1 MNFTDAEHVRK
12 YIFCISV
19 RFSCCIIAAI
29 KLFVGV
35 HAQSV
40 HKDVLWLIRPSL
52 TFIYMIDIMVCMLSS
67 ILSTLGCFDSSCKIS
82 QVFFLTLQG
91 CSSTCMFL
99 GQSGV
104 LLVQPTGFSYYLQWV
119 FCGKISSKSQ
129 SGKFLK
135 IWHFPFPGAHRS
147 IETVVFDSNSHD
159 HLNEVCISCSHNFR
173 AFRSYRNLL

>member
-1 MNFTDAEHVRK
+1 MLHNSGDKTLCGSAYTVIPQRCILTNSTQSDFYLHYWYNGLYVEFHSQYFRMLWWLMQNF
-12 YIFCISV
+12 
-19 RFSCCIIAAI
+19 
-29 KLFVGV
+29 
-35 HAQSV
+35 
-40 HKDVLWLIRPSL
+40 
-52 TFIYMIDIMVCMLSS
+52 SS
-67 ILSTLGCFDSSCKIS
+67 F
-82 QVFFLTLQG
+82 FFLTLQG

-119 FCGKISSKSQ
+119 FCGKISSNSQ